1 MANNTHYEHLSEGAI
16 RKEIDRFELI
26 AQAFIESNN
35 YDPQKIHIDES
46 AVFQIISKV
55 DQRKDYFTF
64 FHQLNISDFKELAL
78 NCFWIIKL
86 RPLWYDDSDSDEQQK
101 LNFESLNDKFALYML
116 IKKFRSLANDE
127 QQEKIDHLFSHQY
140 MYELIYSFT
149 YRDISKEAM
158 ILLVETMALAL
169 GFQPY
174 KQ

>member
-1 MANNTHYEHLSEGAI
+1 MSSDHYQYMSQDAI
-16 RKEIDRFELI
+16 RKEIDRFTRI
-26 AQAFIESNN
+26 AQAFIQSND
-35 YDPQKIHIDES
+35 YDPKKIHIDES

-55 DQRKDYFTF
+55 DQRKSYFKF

-86 RPLWYDDSDSDEQQK
+86 RPLWYDDSDSEEPQK

-116 IKKFRSLANDE
+116 IKKFRALANTNE
-127 QQEKIDHLFSHQY
+127 ELQNNINNLFSNQY

-158 ILLVETMALAL
+158 ILLVETMAIAI

-174 KQ
+174 K